1 MTPPPPADP
10 PSEMPVTVRTGPG
23 GYRSEIR
30 ADGHLL
36 VADEPKGLGGGGTGP
51 TPYALLLAGLGACT
65 GMTVRMYADRK
76 GWPLQEVVVRLRH
89 GRNHGADCENCE
101 AADAR
106 LERVDREIELVGPL
120 DAEQRARLLQIAN
133 QCPMHRTIG
142 SGFRVETTLLE
153 GAEITG

>member
-1 MTPPPPADP
+1 MTPLPADP

-76 GWPLQEVVVRLRH
+76 GWPLEEVVVRLRH
-89 GRNHGADCENCE
+89 GRSHGADCAHCE
-101 AADAR
+101 QPDAQLDR
-106 LERVDREIELVGPL
+106 VEREVEFVGPL
-120 DAEQRARLLQIAN
+120 GAEQRARLLHIAN
-133 QCPMHRTIG
+133 QCPVHRTLAA
-142 SGFRVETTLLE
+142 GFHVETRVVE
-153 GAEITG
+153 GAVAAG